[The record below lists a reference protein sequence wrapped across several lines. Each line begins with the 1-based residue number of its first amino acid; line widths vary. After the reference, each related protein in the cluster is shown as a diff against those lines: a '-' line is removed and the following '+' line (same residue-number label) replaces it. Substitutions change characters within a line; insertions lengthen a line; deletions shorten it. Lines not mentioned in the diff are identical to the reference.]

1 MLKKIRF
8 LTNRYA
14 VVAVFIVFI
23 VLDLLVLGLGRL
35 LRFLPE
41 TLPMDYLT
49 EIILM
54 LVPAAFVV
62 FFGFSSAFKKGNF
75 LRGLLCILPFLAAQL
90 IMLAV
95 FFLEN
100 LQKSDVS
107 WKPWYLIAYG
117 VFSIVGVA
125 VREECIYRATL
136 QNIVAKKYA
145 NSVKGIWITAIVGAI
160 IFGLMHSTNIFFGMD
175 PGAVVT
181 QVISSTFFGL
191 LLGAVY
197 LRSGSLWA
205 LIVIHTVTDLLS
217 LSASTFLNVDTIA
230 DMSETMAWSW
240 SRPFAWLFYI
250 AFAAFLLRPSKCK
263 QICQS
268 LCFAG
273 EESDE
278 DPCV

>member
-8 LTNRYA
+8 LTNQYA
-14 VVAVFIVFI
+14 IVAVFIVYI

-100 LQKSDVS
+100 LQKSDVN

-117 VFSIVGVA
+117 VFSIVGIA

-175 PGAVVT
+175 PSAVVT

-217 LSASTFLNVDTIA
+217 LSASTFLDVDTIA